1 MIKRAFFYA
10 SDRITKGLVKK
21 ARTSLYPNHKVFV
34 KILNEVDN
42 DSKKKTSVIN
52 ENPPLNTLFVE
63 KREDVYRL
71 TLYDFSDPFEALQAD
86 TADIRFLGK
95 SAADPK
101 YCLFVVDLL
110 TSMIYTYPMERRRLL
125 AKKCKN
131 SIMI

>member
-52 ENPPLNTLFVE
+52 ENPPLNTLFIE
-63 KREDVYRL
+63 K
-71 TLYDFSDPFEALQAD
+71 
-86 TADIRFLGK
+86 
-95 SAADPK
+95 
-101 YCLFVVDLL
+101 
-110 TSMIYTYPMERRRLL
+110 
-125 AKKCKN
+125 
-131 SIMI
+131 